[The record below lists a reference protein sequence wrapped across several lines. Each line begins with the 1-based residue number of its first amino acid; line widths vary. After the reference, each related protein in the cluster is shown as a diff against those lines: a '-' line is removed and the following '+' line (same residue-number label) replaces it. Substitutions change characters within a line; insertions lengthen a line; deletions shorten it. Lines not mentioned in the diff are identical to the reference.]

1 MTLKDILNSHET
13 TKAQLN
19 KVAER
24 NPELSWMKNRRT
36 YGTKQLLDFGRI
48 ALNQNIE
55 RSSKTA

>member
-1 MTLKDILNSHET
+1 MTLKDILTSHQS
-13 TKAQLN
+13 TKDKLDQ
-19 KVAER
+19 VSR
-24 NPELSWMKNRRT
+24 QPELSWLKDRRT